1 MQVSLIGF
9 RATGK
14 STVGRLIAT
23 RLGWNWFDSDVELQ
37 RVAGKE
43 IARIFREDGEPVFRQ
58 LEEDVILAL
67 AGAGP
72 RVLSV
77 GGGAVLR
84 PAVRQRLR
92 AAGPVVWL
100 AAGPEVIR
108 QRMDADPNQATLR
121 PPLTPLDAADEI
133 RVLLAERNAVYKAL
147 ADLQVETDFKSAE
160 QVADEVI
167 GQLRRQDR
175 LD

>member
-23 RLGWNWFDSDVELQ
+23 RLGWSWLDSDVELQ
-37 RVAGKE
+37 RRTGKE
-43 IARIFREDGEPVFRQ
+43 ISRIFREDGELVFRQ

-67 AGAGP
+67 AGTGP

-84 PAVRQRLR
+84 QAIRERLS

-100 AAGPEVIR
+100 VAGPEVI
-108 QRMDADPNQATLR
+108 QHRMDADPNHLALR
-121 PPLTPLDAADEI
+121 PPLTSLDAGHEI
-133 RVLLAERNAVYKAL
+133 HALLAERNAVYKAL
-147 ADLQVETDFKSAE
+147 ADLQVETDFKSAD

-167 GQLRRQDR
+167 NQLRRQDR
-175 LD
+175 LE